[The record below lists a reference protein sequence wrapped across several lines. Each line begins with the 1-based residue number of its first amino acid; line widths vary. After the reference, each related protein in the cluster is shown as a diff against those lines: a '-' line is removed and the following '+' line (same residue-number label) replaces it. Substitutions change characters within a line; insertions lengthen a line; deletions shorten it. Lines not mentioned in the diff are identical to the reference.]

1 MNTSLEEQL
10 SSRVRGEVRFD
21 KGDLSLYATD
31 ASNYR
36 YIPIGVVIPRDRE
49 DVITTVA
56 VCRSMNIPIVSRGG
70 GTGLAGQTTNHA
82 VILDMTKYFHEVLE
96 INPDEKWARVQPGI
110 VLDQLNREVEKHN
123 LIVGPDPA
131 THSHCTI
138 GGMIGNNS
146 CGVHAQW
153 AGKMEE
159 NILEMEVLTYD
170 GEILRV
176 GETSREELLSIIEGG
191 GRKAEIYKDILKLR
205 DKYAEAIR
213 DHFPHIPR
221 RVSGY
226 NLNELLPENKM
237 NLAKALVGSES
248 TLVTI
253 LEAKI
258 RLLEKPKVRG
268 LIVLGFRELEE
279 AADEIG
285 FLDTLNPMGLEAV
298 DELLRR
304 SIEEKH
310 INEAGL
316 VELPK
321 GNAWLLLEFGADSE
335 RELKHVIDKN
345 LVKIKRH
352 LKLPDDQ
359 IHVILKKE
367 DQELVW
373 KVRESGLGVTARMS
387 DNSSTWPGWEDAAV
401 PPEKIGGYIRDFKKL
416 LTHYGYKASLYG
428 HFGQGCVHCSINFDL
443 QTHEGVEKFHSFI
456 KEAARLVAKYG
467 GSFSGEHG
475 DGQARGELLGL
486 MYGSE
491 VIHAMEAF
499 KKIWDPLNR
508 MNPGKVVHPNS
519 AVDHLR
525 LGEHHETW
533 ELPTQF
539 SFAQDKG
546 SFAFAVQRCVGV
558 GNCRQLEGQTM
569 CPSYKVTLEEKHTT
583 RGRAHLLF
591 EMLKKDTLL
600 RPWREEAVKES
611 LDLCLACKGCKSDCP
626 VSVDMAT
633 YKAEFLSHYYKWR
646 LRPMSAYA
654 MGLIFFWN
662 RIAQFVPGLV
672 NFLTHTN
679 PFMWLLKK
687 IGGLA
692 PERDIPRYAST
703 PFRKSFR
710 DRASHGK
717 RVLLWTDSFNNYFH
731 PHVLSSLDET
741 LERLGFHVSLAG
753 KNLCCGRPLYD
764 YGMLKLAKKML
775 VKIMTELK
783 EDIEAG
789 TPIIFAEP
797 SCLAVFKDELV
808 QLFPNEQE
816 ALRLSQQCFTLAEF
830 LQHEKLE
837 FDLSKVSSEKF
848 MFHGHC
854 HHKSLDGEDSDKWLL
869 SKLGETEILKT
880 GCCGMA
886 GSFGFEAGEKY
897 EVSMAVANK
906 DLIPKI
912 KGRKDETLVADGFS
926 CREQV
931 KQILGHY
938 PLHTAEVVLKK
949 LKGEAP

>member
-1 MNTSLEEQL
+1 MNTSLEEEL

-21 KGDLSLYATD
+21 KGDLSLYSTD

-36 YIPIGVVIPRDRE
+36 YLPIGVVIPRDRE
-49 DVITTVA
+49 DVINTVA

-82 VILDMTKYFHEVLE
+82 VILDMTKYFHQVLE
-96 INPDEKWARVQPGI
+96 INPEEKWARVQPGI
-110 VLDQLNREVEKHN
+110 VLDELNRNVEKHN

-159 NILEMEVLTYD
+159 NIMEMEVLTYD

-191 GRKAEIYKDILKLR
+191 GRKAEIYKDLLKLR
-205 DKYAEAIR
+205 DKYAQAIR
-213 DHFPHIPR
+213 DHFPRIPR

-268 LIVLGFRELEE
+268 LIVLGFREIEE
-279 AADEIG
+279 AADEIA
-285 FLDTLNPMGLEAV
+285 FLDRLNPMGLEAV

-321 GNAWLLLEFGADSE
+321 GNAWLLLEFGADSD
-335 RELKHVIDKN
+335 RELRHIIDKS

-359 IHVILKKE
+359 IHVVLKKE

-373 KVRESGLGVTARMS
+373 KVRESGLGATARMP
-387 DNSSTWPGWEDAAV
+387 DNTSSWPGWEDAAV
-401 PPEKIGGYIRDFKKL
+401 PPEKIGAYIRDFKKL
-416 LTHYGYKASLYG
+416 MTHYGYKASLYG
-428 HFGQGCVHCSINFDL
+428 HFGQGCIHCSINFDL
-443 QTHEGVEKFHSFI
+443 QTHEGVENFHNFI

-491 VIHAMEAF
+491 VIHAMESF

-539 SFAQDKG
+539 SFSEDKG
-546 SFAFAVQRCVGV
+546 SFAFAVQRCVGI

-600 RPWREEAVKES
+600 RPWKEDAVKES
-611 LDLCLACKGCKSDCP
+611 LDLCLSCKGCKSDCP

-633 YKAEFLSHYYKWR
+633 YKAEFLSHYYKRR

-662 RIAQFVPGLV
+662 RIAAFVPGLV

-692 PERDIPRYAST
+692 PEREIPCYART
-703 PFRKSFR
+703 PFRKGFR

-717 RVLLWTDSFNNYFH
+717 RVLLWTDSFNNNFH
-731 PHVLSSLDET
+731 PHVLSSLEET
-741 LERLGFHVSLAG
+741 LERLG
-753 KNLCCGRPLYD
+753 
-764 YGMLKLAKKML
+764 
-775 VKIMTELK
+775 
-783 EDIEAG
+783 
-789 TPIIFAEP
+789 
-797 SCLAVFKDELV
+797 
-808 QLFPNEQE
+808 
-816 ALRLSQQCFTLAEF
+816 
-830 LQHEKLE
+830 
-837 FDLSKVSSEKF
+837 
-848 MFHGHC
+848 
-854 HHKSLDGEDSDKWLL
+854 
-869 SKLGETEILKT
+869 
-880 GCCGMA
+880 
-886 GSFGFEAGEKY
+886 
-897 EVSMAVANK
+897 
-906 DLIPKI
+906 
-912 KGRKDETLVADGFS
+912 
-926 CREQV
+926 
-931 KQILGHY
+931 
-938 PLHTAEVVLKK
+938 
-949 LKGEAP
+949 